1 MRTLFVVFIV
11 SLFQLSPAAAQTETN
26 PGQTAKASPELVE
39 ATRLSRDA
47 VKLYEE
53 KKYDAALPLA
63 KRAVEL
69 REKVLGPDH
78 ELLASS
84 LNDVARIYL
93 GLEKFDNADSL
104 YKRSLV
110 ILEKKFGA
118 ESKYLLNTLESLALT
133 RFAQRNN
140 DDAEKLYLRALAI
153 REKASG
159 PEHMDT
165 ARLLGLFG
173 TFYERTNKPGKA
185 AEYYKRSLA
194 IKEKALGPN
203 HPDLAETLDNC
214 ACALKLDDKLDE
226 AKQYQE
232 RASQIRNPKIDTVTQ
247 PHGVLQGSAILK
259 WQPSYPSKA
268 TVGGKVVVEVTVDEC
283 GIVINA
289 RALSG
294 SGSEELKSAAV
305 SAARK
310 WRFTR
315 TKLGGRPVKVIGTI
329 TFNFK

>member
-11 SLFQLSPAAAQTETN
+11 SLFQLCAVAGQTDPN
-26 PGQTAKASPELVE
+26 PGQTATAPPELAE
-39 ATRLSRDA
+39 ATTLSRDA
-47 VKLYEE
+47 LKLYDG

-69 REKVLGPDH
+69 RQKALGPDH

-84 LNDVARIYL
+84 LNNVARIYL
-93 GLEKFDNADSL
+93 AMEKFDDAESF

-110 ILEKKFGA
+110 ILEKKFGT

-140 DDAEKLYLRALAI
+140 DDAEKLYFRALAVS
-153 REKASG
+153 EKASG
-159 PEHMDT
+159 PEHLDT
-165 ARLLGLFG
+165 ARVLGLLG
-173 TFYERTNKPGKA
+173 TFYERTNTPAKA

-203 HPDLAETLDNC
+203 NPDLAETLDNC

-232 RASQIRNPKIDTVTQ
+232 RASQIRTSKIDTVTQ
-247 PHGVLQGSAILK
+247 PQGVLQGSAILK
-259 WQPSYPSKA
+259 WHPSYPSKA
-268 TVGGKVVVEVTVDEC
+268 TGGGKVVVEVTVDEC

-289 RALSG
+289 RALSA

-305 SAARK
+305 SAALK

-315 TKLGGRPVKVIGTI
+315 TKLGGRPVKVIGSI